1 MRSLIR
7 YSINGITSF
16 STSPLAFAS
25 GCGIACCAISILLAL
40 FYAIKALIV
49 GDPVAGFP
57 TLVCLMLLIG
67 GIQLL
72 CIGIL
77 GSYVAKTYMETK
89 RRPQYFIKETE
100 ENVRPHPDSDH

>member
-1 MRSLIR
+1 MQFR
-7 YSINGITSF
+7 F
-16 STSPLAFAS
+16 
-25 GCGIACCAISILLAL
+25 CWL

-57 TLVCLMLLIG
+57 TLVCLILLIG

-77 GSYVAKTYMETK
+77 GSYVAKTYMEAK
-89 RRPQYFIKETE
+89 RRPQYFIKETDE
-100 ENVRPHPDSDH
+100 DARKQADSDH

>member
-1 MRSLIR
+1 MEK
-7 YSINGITSF
+7 
-16 STSPLAFAS
+16 
-25 GCGIACCAISILLAL
+25 
-40 FYAIKALIV
+40 IKALIV

-89 RRPQYFIKETE
+89 HRPQYFIKETE
-100 ENVRPHPDSDH
+100 ENVRPQPDSDH